1 MGGCYR
7 PQKFKDLIENIRS
20 FFIYTIVRK
29 KIFQGLLKYLQS
41 YKLFESNSQYTKS
54 DILNSIGITE
64 DEIKDICQDLI
75 DYEYVLQFDTSFI
88 SLSGN
93 IHREPNRSHEFYPCL
108 NIWLKREIDSKDPR
122 SWNGSVYYEDDENI
136 ISEIH
141 HIIGRIGST
150 LENETSKVFYSIRNI
165 NDIEIRITTP
175 SVKADSF
182 VTSSEMTDILD
193 QRSIWSGLNVDGHL
207 IQAGSHVDSY
217 IKIEPEDINGL
228 IKSVTDGE
236 IKDNKDSIFEGFEKI
251 IARIKSKL
259 VQIGCSS
266 EKIKF
271 YDSYN
276 DNAVGQDITK
286 ELLKSKMIGDR
297 IASCYTLVYGD
308 QVVFT
313 IELEISMIVDR
324 DVKVKS
330 GSLFKKSTTKHV
342 KLYMGDMTITPND
355 EDDDDGWEEDEDD
368 NWFN

>member
-1 MGGCYR
+1 M
-7 PQKFKDLIENIRS
+7 
-20 FFIYTIVRK
+20 
-29 KIFQGLLKYLQS
+29 KYLKS

-54 DILNSIGITE
+54 DILNSIGISE
-64 DEIKDICQDLI
+64 EEIKDICQDLI
-75 DYEYVLQFDTSFI
+75 DYEYVVKFDTSFI
-88 SLSGN
+88 SLSNSTLERGQ
-93 IHREPNRSHEFYPCL
+93 IHKEPNRSHEFYPCL
-108 NIWLKREIDSKDPR
+108 NIYLKREIDSKDPR
-122 SWNGSVYYEDDENI
+122 SWNGSIYYEDDENI

-150 LENETSKVFYSIRNI
+150 LENETSKVFYSIRSI

-175 SVKADSF
+175 SVKADNF
-182 VTSSEMTDILD
+182 VTSSEMAGILD
-193 QRSIWSGLNVDGHL
+193 QKSIWTGLNVDGHL
-207 IQAGSHVDSY
+207 IQAGFHGDSY

-236 IKDNKDSIFEGFEKI
+236 IKDNKDSIFESFEKI

-266 EKIKF
+266 DKIKF

-276 DNAVGQDITK
+276 DNAIGSEVTK

-297 IASCYTLVYGD
+297 IGSCYTLVYSD

-342 KLYMGDMTITPND
+342 KLYMGDITVTPHD
-355 EDDDDGWEEDEDD
+355 EDDDGWEEDDEDW
-368 NWFN
+368 NME

>member
-1 MGGCYR
+1 
-7 PQKFKDLIENIRS
+7 
-20 FFIYTIVRK
+20 
-29 KIFQGLLKYLQS
+29 LKYLQS

-75 DYEYVLQFDTSFI
+75 DYEYVVKLDTRFI
-88 SLSGN
+88 SLTGN

-108 NIWLKREIDSKDPR
+108 SISLKREIDSKDPR
-122 SWNGSVYYEDDENI
+122 SWDGSIYYEDDENI

-175 SVKADSF
+175 SVKTDNLI
-182 VTSSEMTDILD
+182 TNSEMTSILD
-193 QRSIWSGLNVDGHL
+193 QKSIWTGLEVDRHS
-207 IQAGSHVDSY
+207 IQVGSHYEKY

-236 IKDNKDSIFEGFEKI
+236 IKDNKDLIFEGFEKV
-251 IARIKSKL
+251 IARIKSNL
-259 VQIGCSS
+259 IQIGCSS
-266 EKIKF
+266 EKIEF
-271 YDSYN
+271 RDNHYN
-276 DNAVGQDITK
+276 FVPDITK

-308 QVVFT
+308 QSVFT

-342 KLYMGDMTITPND
+342 KLYMGNMVITPND
-355 EDDDDGWEEDEDD
+355 EDDDDGWEEDDEDW
-368 NWFN
+368 NME